1 MTNEKLMVGICE
13 QFDDGAQPHFQRLM
27 ERYNIEFIKF
37 KSSLDIVK
45 SLLGGEIDLAG
56 ISGLSAFNLGF
67 SAESNISGLEIT
79 TYLPRR
85 DPTLVIVGKNNLDHL
100 PRKGKIFANSELI
113 RRQLKRFRSDL
124 KLSSKLDLKLENSTG
139 ENLIEKLEELYDGN
153 ILDGYVLERS
163 EWNEFGKK
171 GRRHTL
177 GMQIENNDSR
187 QRFIPPPLRGFS
199 LLISRVGFPHSIFEE
214 LNDAQ
219 SMTSFRI
226 ESKLFLELDKDELLG
241 INASIRRIST
251 IAKSL
256 NQEGGMISEILD
268 EKLLNLDN
276 NSIKAIQMVEVMIE
290 TLDENGQITYSL
302 EKKYIPSDDE
312 YRILTIFIEEWGKI
326 MELKNKS

>member
-13 QFDDGAQPHFQRLM
+13 QFDDGAQSHFQRLM

-45 SLLGGEIDLAG
+45 SLLEGEIDLAG

-67 SAESNISGLEIT
+67 SAESNVSGLEIS

-139 ENLIEKLEELYDGN
+139 VNLIEKLEELYEGN
-153 ILDGYVLERS
+153 NLDGYVLERS

-199 LLISRVGFPHSIFEE
+199 LLISRVGFPHSLFEE
-214 LNDAQ
+214 LNDPQ
-219 SMTSFRI
+219 SMISFRV

-256 NQEGGMISEILD
+256 KEEGGIISEILD
-268 EKLLNLDN
+268 EKLSNLDD
-276 NSIKAIQMVEVMIE
+276 NSIKPIQMVEVIIE

-302 EKKYIPSDDE
+302 EKKYHPSDDE
-312 YRILTIFIEEWGKI
+312 YRILTICLEEWKKI
-326 MELKNKS
+326 LELKNKS